1 MKDKSEVRI
10 NGKPEFYAVLY
21 PSMKKAAL
29 ECGYA
34 LALHGSMH
42 TDMDLM
48 AMPWVE
54 DAKSARELVEALDD
68 CVGATVWKAFKWKHK
83 EVRSHGR
90 ECYVISIMGNWHI
103 DLSVMPLRKK
113 KKK

>member
-1 MKDKSEVRI
+1 MKSKDEVI
-10 NGKPEFYAVLY
+10 VNGKPEFYAVLY

-42 TDMDLM
+42 SDMDLM

-54 DAKSARELVEALDD
+54 DAKDPDELVKALDD
-68 CVGATVWKAFKWKHK
+68 CVGKTVWKDFNWKQK
-83 EVRSHGR
+83 AVRAHGR
-90 ECYVISIMGNWHI
+90 IIYTISIMGDWHI
-103 DLSVMPLRKK
+103 DLSVMPRR
-113 KKK
+113 